1 MEEQYAHMQKDWLV
15 SKNHF
20 ADQNVE
26 KKKNPNFFHFC
37 WELDRSRVNGKSIS
51 NVNAKSLKKE
61 KSYLQKK
68 KLTERKKTFS
78 RVVVKP
84 SSFHWILFVEGGVLI
99 IKTLPFPIF
108 ICRMC
113 IFLSGNVANSIISLD
128 SAWDYLLDTWP
139 PIKGVKGKG
148 LSAIILCLI
157 PKGDNGGKDWKTTF
171 VESEKKN

>member
-1 MEEQYAHMQKDWLV
+1 MEEQSAHMQKDWLV
-15 SKNHF
+15 SKNRHCVYQ
-20 ADQNVE
+20 DVE
-26 KKKNPNFFHFC
+26 KKKNPNFYRFC

-51 NVNAKSLKKE
+51 NVNAKNLPAEEEAHRKK
-61 KSYLQKK
+61 
-68 KLTERKKTFS
+68 KKTFS

-99 IKTLPFPIF
+99 IKTLLFPIF
-108 ICRMC
+108 ICRLC

-148 LSAIILCLI
+148 LSAIILCLSVQ
-157 PKGDNGGKDWKTTF
+157 GENGGKDWKTTLF
-171 VESEKKN
+171 AKRKYCILGS

>member
-1 MEEQYAHMQKDWLV
+1 MEEQSAHMQKDWLV

-26 KKKNPNFFHFC
+26 KKKNPNFYQFC

-68 KLTERKKTFS
+68 KLIEREKTFS

-84 SSFHWILFVEGGVLI
+84 SSFH
-99 IKTLPFPIF
+99 
-108 ICRMC
+108 
-113 IFLSGNVANSIISLD
+113 
-128 SAWDYLLDTWP
+128 
-139 PIKGVKGKG
+139 
-148 LSAIILCLI
+148 
-157 PKGDNGGKDWKTTF
+157 
-171 VESEKKN
+171 